1 MYNTAATYD
10 ENYKKGP
17 DPLFV
22 KGGKVPIVKY
32 TKNAQYEFLG
42 SPLHIPFGVAAGP
55 LLNAAFVK
63 VALNAGFCMPVY
75 KTVRSLEWK
84 SNAWPNILTITS
96 KENSLYAE
104 NENKVLGRTLGTE
117 DFLSRN
123 LSISNSFGVPSQK
136 PAIWQQ
142 DFIQL
147 CNLLSSTGR
156 QIVLSFQGSRV
167 EKASPKE
174 TKKAF
179 FDDISNVTQLVLD
192 CVNLT
197 SSCTIEINLS
207 CPNEVQS
214 PLYKDIQSSVEVIR
228 LVNSILTQQK
238 KKINLIAKIGVL
250 SEEDLN
256 RFIGETAGKID
267 AISAINTVSAD
278 IRKPNG
284 EIALGSGSPSG
295 GICGALIF
303 QQGLQMVSRLSK
315 IKEKQGFKTSELS
328 IIGVGGVMSAEHFKS
343 YLSAG
348 ANVVH
353 AATGMM
359 WNLNL
364 AAEIAEALK
373 VPFEKSWEDLS

>member
-10 ENYKKGP
+10 ENYIKGP
-17 DPLFV
+17 DPRFV

-32 TKNAQYEFLG
+32 TENAKYEFLG
-42 SPLHIPFGVAAGP
+42 CPLHIPFGVAAGP
-55 LLNAAFVK
+55 LLNAAFVR

-84 SNAWPNILTITS
+84 SNAWPNILTIS
-96 KENSLYAE
+96 ANEKSLYAE
-104 NENKVLGRTLGTE
+104 NNNLVIGRNLIAE
-117 DFLSRN
+117 DFFSRN

-136 PAIWQQ
+136 PAIWQK

-147 CNLLSSTGR
+147 CDLHSATGR
-156 QIVLSFQGSRV
+156 QIVLSFQGSRM
-167 EKASPKE
+167 EKGSSTE

-179 FDDISNVTQLVLD
+179 YEDIIKVTQLVLE
-192 CVNLT
+192 CVNST
-197 SSCTIEINLS
+197 NSSTIEINLS

-214 PLYKDIQSSVEVIR
+214 PLYKDIQSSVEVIH
-228 LVNSILTQQK
+228 LVNSILMQQK

-256 RFIGETAGKID
+256 RFIGETAGKIN
-267 AISAINTVSAD
+267 AISAINTVSAE

-284 EIALGSGSPSG
+284 EIALGSGTYSG

-303 QQGLQMVSRLSK
+303 QQGLQMVSRLAK
-315 IKEKQGFKTSELS
+315 LKEKHGLKSSELS
-328 IIGVGGVMSAEHFKS
+328 IIGVGGVMSAEHFSS

-348 ANVVH
+348 ANIVH

-364 AAEIAEALK
+364 AAEIAEVLK
-373 VPFEKSWEDLS
+373 VPFEKSWEVLS